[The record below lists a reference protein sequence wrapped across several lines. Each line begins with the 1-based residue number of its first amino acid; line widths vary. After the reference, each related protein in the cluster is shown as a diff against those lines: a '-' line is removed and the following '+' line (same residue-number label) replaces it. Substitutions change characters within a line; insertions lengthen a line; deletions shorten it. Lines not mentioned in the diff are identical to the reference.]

1 MAFIKKSNQP
11 PLSLVTIKTWDDLI
25 LDAKNKNICLMPF
38 DIYAYVDT
46 FDNIEVIN
54 DDLGC
59 EISGLIEYSNGG
71 FIIAINKYHSYERRR
86 FTLAHEFA
94 HYAMHKDYIIKNKK
108 IEDVALFKDR
118 KSDIEKEAND
128 FASKLLMPKDELLVV
143 VKSGKTRLG
152 DLAEYFG
159 VTAAAVKYRASKLN
173 LIA

>member
-1 MAFIKKSNQP
+1 
-11 PLSLVTIKTWDDLI
+11 
-25 LDAKNKNICLMPF
+25 MPF
-38 DIYAYVDT
+38 DIYGYVDT

-54 DDLGC
+54 DDLSA

-94 HYAMHKDYIIKNKK
+94 HYAVHKDYIIKNKK

-128 FASKLLMPKDELLVV
+128 FASKLLIPKDEFLGV

-159 VTAAAVKYRASKLN
+159 VTAAAVKYRARGLN
-173 LIA
+173 LIKG